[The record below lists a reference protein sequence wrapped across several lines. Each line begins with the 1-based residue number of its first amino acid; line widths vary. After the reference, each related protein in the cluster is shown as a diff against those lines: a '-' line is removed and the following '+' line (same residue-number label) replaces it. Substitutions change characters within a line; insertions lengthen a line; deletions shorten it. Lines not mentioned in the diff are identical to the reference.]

1 MQSLFRCWKRYL
13 EEGGEATAT
22 DAGIFLIKNAEH
34 LNAMRSE
41 ITSKPRVPQYT
52 DDQLSFAS
60 GAFSFENLAGILL
73 GRIQRFIHLENK
85 PKLKEAGL
93 DNADDF
99 NLLATLYFKKDITK
113 GQLMRQSLI
122 EPATGTEI
130 LKRMKRAGWVDEKP
144 NPLDGRSLLVT
155 LTQEGRMLTENCFL
169 HLKKINSMLTALD
182 FQDLMSLITILEKL
196 DNFHSERH
204 ELKTIGEWMR
214 SSDPEMM
221 LLDY

>member
-22 DAGIFLIKNAEH
+22 DAGIFLIKNAGH
-34 LNAMRSE
+34 LDALRSE
-41 ITSKPRVPQYT
+41 ITFQPRALQYADEQVSHAPDT
-52 DDQLSFAS
+52 
-60 GAFSFENLAGILL
+60 FSFENLAGILL

-144 NPLDGRSLLVT
+144 NPHDGRSLLVT
-155 LTQEGRMLTENCFL
+155 LTQEGRMLTENCFF
-169 HLKKINSMLTALD
+169 HLQKIKSMLTALD

-204 ELKTIGEWMR
+204 GLKTIGEWMR
-214 SSDPEMM
+214 GSDPEIMFQ
-221 LLDY
+221 DY